1 MKLSFFMKGYV
12 MKIIKRIVLILLILA
27 MASSM
32 IFVFADGDDNADTGS
47 GGTDQAGKGKGF
59 YRGSEYMYKVSV
71 YVGLSD
77 KANKNT
83 MVATGWKMIGNEPI
97 YIKPASFSLSS
108 KVMYGQ
114 ENKIRYLQGASFT
127 SNPTPIILVDNP
139 PPIPITNG
147 GSINSVKSYFGDTA
161 TLNMLLK
168 RYATESGT
176 TKEGLVSNIVF
187 SINDE
192 VDTYP
197 ANEILPMK
205 INGSYQNKVPWL
217 IIYEPVIISYLKDK
231 QTVLAFT
238 ATEYALA
245 QQLGYFDFK
254 YGTDG
259 QQIAKMTHSDL
270 PNSVILQESWFGYP
284 VTSALPDKTLWAESR
299 IIQGGGWGMRML
311 KANAINVIENDTVYD
326 YEYRVDTDVITSVR
340 VYANDDIT
348 PDNRHFSES
357 AYKNPSKNTATIS
370 MTANGYNKSTEVV
383 IPRGGSELVWIK
395 WHTPLTPQEVDID
408 VSISGNSAAYLD
420 GGVRN
425 TVIKGKVVDLDLNI
439 PPNPTANDRNETFII
454 PVVPAK
460 ADRMSA
466 NWGIYSCHWIPN
478 WVWHPNWEWES
489 NWVRKSYTYHHSGG
503 CKSNGSCPGHRR
515 YKWVDK
521 GKWVDNGEWV
531 DEGNWSY
538 DYESYSASLSANLTI
553 TPDDKVPTSNGKT
566 MKSGYGFN
574 ALVTANPSSN
584 APSSHITYVQ
594 NAISYFPEFSY
605 QNFWRVLD
613 LTGNSRFEYKSNKYS
628 TYNRRVH
635 FTPVWFPDGAYKVY
649 AEVIDFWTPDGM
661 LRVNLTD
668 DLTINGSLYDDW
680 HIGPKNGG
688 D

>member
-1 MKLSFFMKGYV
+1 MELSFFMKGYV
-12 MKIIKRIVLILLILA
+12 MKIIKRMVLILLILA

-83 MVATGWKMIGNEPI
+83 MIATDWKMIGDEPI
-97 YIKPASFSLSS
+97 YIKPASFSLSNT
-108 KVMYGQ
+108 VMYGQ
-114 ENKIRYLQGASFT
+114 ENKIGYLQGASFT
-127 SNPTPIILVDNP
+127 SNSTPIILVDNP

-147 GSINSVKSYFGDTA
+147 GNINSVKSYFGDTA

-176 TKEGLVSNIVF
+176 TKEGLVSNIAF

-284 VTSALPDKTLWAESR
+284 VTSALPDKTLWAENR

-311 KANAINVIENDTVYD
+311 KANAVNVIENDTVYD
-326 YEYRVDTDVITSVR
+326 YEYRVNTDVITSVR
-340 VYANDDIT
+340 VYASGDIT
-348 PDNRHFSES
+348 PDNRHVSKS
-357 AYKNPSKNTATIS
+357 AYKNPKKNTATV
-370 MTANGYNKSTEVV
+370 TLNVNGYNKSTEVV
-383 IPRGGSELVWIK
+383 IPSGGSELVWIK
-395 WHTPLTPQEVDID
+395 WHTPQKPQEVDIN

-420 GGVRN
+420 GGIRN
-425 TVIKGKVVDLDLNI
+425 TIIKGNVVDLAQNV
-439 PPNPTANDRNETFII
+439 PPNPTANDRNDTFI
-454 PVVPAK
+454 VLSVPNK
-460 ADRMSA
+460 ADKTTA
-466 NWGIYSCHWIPN
+466 NWGIYSSYWIPN
-478 WVWHPNWEWES
+478 WVWHS
-489 NWVRKSYTYHHSGG
+489 NWVIHYGSVTTATGTYTYS
-503 CKSNGSCPGHRR
+503 
-515 YKWVDK
+515 YWVDE
-521 GKWVDNGEWV
+521 GEWV
-531 DEGNWSY
+531 DEGNWEY
-538 DYESYSASLSANLTI
+538 DYESYSASLSANLII
-553 TPDDKVPTSNGKT
+553 TPDDKVPTSNGKI

-628 TYNRRVH
+628 TYNKRVH
-635 FTPVWFPDGAYKVY
+635 FTPVWFPDGTYKVY
-649 AEVIDFWTPDGM
+649 TEIIDFWTPDGM
-661 LRVNLTD
+661 LRMNLTD
-668 DLTINGSLYDDW
+668 ELTINGSLYDDW

>member
-12 MKIIKRIVLILLILA
+12 MKIIKRIVLIFLILT

-83 MVATGWKMIGNEPI
+83 MIATDWKMIGNEPI
-97 YIKPASFSLSS
+97 YIKPTSFSLSNT
-108 KVMYGQ
+108 VMYGQ
-114 ENKIRYLQGASFT
+114 GSKIGYLQGASFT

-147 GSINSVKSYFGDTA
+147 GNINSVKSYFGDTA

-217 IIYEPVIISYLKDK
+217 IVYEPVIISYLKDK
-231 QTVLAFT
+231 KTVLAFT

-284 VTSALPDKTLWAESR
+284 VTSALPDKTLWAENR

-311 KANAINVIENDTVYD
+311 KANAVNVIENDTVYD
-326 YEYRVDTDVITSVR
+326 YEYRVNTDVITSVR
-340 VYANDDIT
+340 VYASGDIT
-348 PDNRHFSES
+348 PDNRHVSKS
-357 AYKNPSKNTATIS
+357 AYKNPKKNTATV
-370 MTANGYNKSTEVV
+370 TLNVNGYNKSTEVV
-383 IPRGGSELVWIK
+383 IPSGGSELVWIK
-395 WHTPLTPQEVDID
+395 WHTPQKPQEVDIS

-420 GGVRN
+420 GGIRK
-425 TVIKGKVVDLDLNI
+425 TIIKGNVVDLAQNV
-439 PPNPTANDRNETFII
+439 PPNPTANDRNDTFI
-454 PVVPAK
+454 VPSVPNK
-460 ADRMSA
+460 ADKTIA
-466 NWGIYSCHWIPN
+466 NWGIYSSYWIPN
-478 WVWHPNWEWES
+478 WVWHS
-489 NWVRKSYTYHHSGG
+489 NWVIHYGSVTTATGTYTYS
-503 CKSNGSCPGHRR
+503 
-515 YKWVDK
+515 YWVDE
-521 GKWVDNGEWV
+521 GEWV
-531 DEGNWSY
+531 DEGHWEY
-538 DYESYSASLSANLTI
+538 DYESYSASLSAKLTI
-553 TPDDKVPTSNGKT
+553 TPDDKVATSNGKT

-613 LTGNSRFEYKSNKYS
+613 LIGNSRFEYKSNKYS
-628 TYNRRVH
+628 TYNKRVH
-635 FTPVWFPDGAYKVY
+635 FTPVWFPDGTYKVY
-649 AEVIDFWTPDGM
+649 TEIIDFWTPDGM
-661 LRVNLTD
+661 LRMNLTD
-668 DLTINGSLYDDW
+668 ELTINGSLYDDW

-688 D
+688 N

>member
-1 MKLSFFMKGYV
+1 MLKKS
-12 MKIIKRIVLILLILA
+12 IAILLIF
-27 MASSM
+27 MM
-32 IFVFADGDDNADTGS
+32 ICTTVVVFADGDDNADTGS
-47 GGTDQAGKGKGF
+47 GGTNQAGKDKGF

-77 KANKNT
+77 KADKKSSLNSE
-83 MVATGWKMIGNEPI
+83 WHMIGESPLFIQPNHFALPSKI
-97 YIKPASFSLSS
+97 VYGYSNKASYLEGINFSP
-108 KVMYGQ
+108 
-114 ENKIRYLQGASFT
+114 
-127 SNPTPIILVDNP
+127 NPSPTVIVDDP

-147 GSINSVKSYFGDTA
+147 GNINSVKSYFGDVN
-161 TLNMLLK
+161 TLNMLINHFAFQKGISREQLI
-168 RYATESGT
+168 
-176 TKEGLVSNIVF
+176 SNIQFRIDDV
-187 SINDE
+187 IGI
-192 VDTYP
+192 YP
-197 ANEILPMK
+197 PEEILPIK
-205 INGSYQNKVPWL
+205 LDNKYQNKVPWL
-217 IIYEPVIISYLKDK
+217 IVYEPVIISYLKDK
-231 QTVLAFT
+231 KTVLAFT

-245 QQLGYFDFK
+245 QQLGYYDFK

-270 PNSVILQESWFGYP
+270 PNSIILQESWFGYP

-311 KANAINVIENDTVYD
+311 KANAVNVVENDTVYD
-326 YEYRVDTDVITSVR
+326 YEYRVNTDVITSVR

-357 AYKNPSKNTATIS
+357 AYKNPIQNTATIS
-370 MTANGYNKSTEVV
+370 MTANGYSKSTEVV

-395 WHTPLTPQEVDID
+395 WHTPLTPQEVDIN

-420 GGVRN
+420 GGERN
-425 TVIKGKVVDLDLNI
+425 IVIKGKVVDLDLNI
-439 PPNPTANDRNETFII
+439 PPNPTANDRNETFIM
-454 PVVPAK
+454 PVVPVK
-460 ADRMSA
+460 AEKISA

-478 WVWHPNWEWES
+478 WVWHPKWEWES

-503 CKSNGSCPGHRR
+503 CKSDGSCPGHRR

-531 DEGNWSY
+531 DEGNWTY
-538 DYESYSASLSANLTI
+538 DYESYTASLSANLTI
-553 TPDDKVPTSNGKT
+553 KPDDKVPTSNGKI

-628 TYNRRVH
+628 TYNKRVH
-635 FTPVWFPDGAYKVY
+635 FTPVWFPDGTYKVY
-649 AEVIDFWTPDGM
+649 TEIIDFWTPDGM
-661 LRVNLTD
+661 LRMNLTD
-668 DLTINGSLYDDW
+668 ELTINGSLYDDW